1 MLENKMTITSPT
13 TVQRL
18 PLYLRTVAQV
28 AATGQELVSSEELG
42 RISGVSPALIRKD
55 LSLFG
60 GFGKQG
66 TGYGIRGLR
75 DALTRILHLDA
86 NWEVALVGVGR
97 LGRAL
102 LEDPAL
108 GGRGFSI
115 VALFDNNPALVGQTV
130 NGLVVQKASAIVECL
145 RQRAIRIAI
154 LAVPAEAAQPV
165 ADQLAQASVTGILNY
180 APVSVSVPDQIVV
193 RSVDPV
199 SHLQQITFYMRPQ
212 RAKPKLA
219 EKH

>member
-1 MLENKMTITSPT
+1 MLENKMTFTSPP

-18 PLYLRTVAQV
+18 PIYLRVVAQV
-28 AATGQELVSSEELG
+28 AATGQKLVSSEELG

-66 TGYGIRGLR
+66 TGYGIQRLR

-102 LEDPAL
+102 LDDPTL

-115 VALFDNNPALVGQTV
+115 AALFDNNPALIGQTF
-130 NGLVVQKASAIVECL
+130 NRLVVQEASTIAEYL
-145 RQRAIRIAI
+145 HQQAIRIAI

-165 ADQLAQASVTGILNY
+165 AEQLVAAGVTGILNY
-180 APVSVSVPDQIVV
+180 APVNVTLPEEIVV

-212 RAKPKLA
+212 RVKAKLG
-219 EKH
+219 